1 MLLEGC
7 GALLEVK
14 EMTKYN
20 KSKVLAFELKVI
32 YQELRLF
39 AFATDG

>member
-1 MLLEGC
+1 VLLEGC

-14 EMTKYN
+14 EMTKHN
-20 KSKVLAFELKVI
+20 KPKVLGFELKVI